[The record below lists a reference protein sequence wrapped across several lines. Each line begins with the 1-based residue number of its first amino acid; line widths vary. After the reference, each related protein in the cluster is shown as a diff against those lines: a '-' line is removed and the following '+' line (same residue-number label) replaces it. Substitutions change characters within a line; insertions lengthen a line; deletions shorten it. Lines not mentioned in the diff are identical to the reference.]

1 MVELEEKLDNNS
13 YVIYCA
19 NNHNKLYMDYRGE
32 PVPFSRATIF
42 KDVYEAHKFLRE
54 HTEVDSIFYWVVLNI
69 KESEEVL

>member
-1 MVELEEKLDNNS
+1 MVELKEKLDNNS

-19 NNHNKLYMDYRGE
+19 NNHNNLYMDYRGE

-54 HTEVDSIFYWVVLNI
+54 HNAIALSGLVAIIVFA
-69 KESEEVL
+69 